1 MRIRTYLG
9 LLLALGAI
17 FLASY
22 LTHQNQQLIHEP
34 FRLATETTVPLWT
47 VLLGVFLLGLLP
59 TMTVLLVGSVRR
71 DLALRDERR
80 KSREA
85 ESIQASFRRAVDYQA
100 DGQWARAASELE
112 VVLAARPKDFS
123 PLLRYGEV
131 LRRMGRL
138 ERALEVH
145 QRASVQ
151 YPTSAA
157 LLYQLA
163 EDYEARGE
171 GEVAREI
178 RNRLLRDFPSFGLS
192 VLRRRRNAAL
202 GARQFAKASELERQ
216 IQTLAPAEA
225 PAAPEGAAPAAPGAE
240 EAGREEAR
248 LEDGV
253 RLGLEYERGVA
264 QLEGEEVEA
273 AMATFRGLLE
283 REPRFI
289 PAAIM
294 LGEAQ
299 LVAEDEPAAIET
311 WLAGY
316 RRTGSPVFLQ
326 RIEDHFIEGEEPRR
340 AIETLRRLI
349 AEGGRDLLPRFFLGR
364 LYYRLE
370 MHDEAL
376 KVLEALAERIGTSPT
391 YYYVLGRLRERR
403 GELLAAVDCYA
414 TCARQLGLAQA
425 EYRCKVC
432 RAMQSDWRDRCDA
445 CGSWSSIEM
454 DFEEE
459 NVSAEALGV
468 AEAAVWKGPQGW
480 DLADLDEPK
489 ATPPKA

>member
-9 LLLALGAI
+9 LLLSLGAI

-22 LTHQNQQLIHEP
+22 LTHQNRELIREP
-34 FRLATETTVPLWT
+34 FRLTADSTAPLWV

-59 TMTVLLVGSVRR
+59 TMTALLVDSVRR

-80 KSREA
+80 RAREA
-85 ESIQASFRRAVDYQA
+85 ESIQASFRRGVDYQA
-100 DGQWARAASELE
+100 DGQWSRAAAELE

-138 ERALEVH
+138 DQALEVH

-171 GEVAREI
+171 AEVAREI
-178 RNRLLRDFPSFGLS
+178 RNRLLRDFPTFGLS

-202 GARQFAKASELERQ
+202 GARQFDKASEYQRQ
-216 IQTLAPAEA
+216 IEALAPAE
-225 PAAPEGAAPAAPGAE
+225 PASAPETPAGAAARGE
-240 EAGREEAR
+240 EAEREA
-248 LEDGV
+248 GV

-264 QLEGEEVEA
+264 QLEAEEVEA
-273 AMATFRGLLE
+273 ASATFRGLLD

-299 LVAEDEPAAIET
+299 LLAEDEAAAIET
-311 WLAGY
+311 WLGGY

-349 AEGGRDLLPRFFLGR
+349 AEGGKDLLPRFFLGR

-376 KVLEALAERIGTSPT
+376 KVLEGLADRIGTSPT

-403 GELLAAVDCYA
+403 GELQAAVDCYA
-414 TCARQLGLAQA
+414 ACARQLGLAQT
-425 EYRCKVC
+425 EYRCRVC
-432 RAMQSDWRDRCDA
+432 RATQPDWRDRCDA

-459 NVSAEALGV
+459 HVSAEALGV
-468 AEAAVWKGPQGW
+468 AAAAVWEGPEGW
-480 DLADLDEPK
+480 DLADLDETK
-489 ATPPKA
+489 AG

>member
-9 LLLALGAI
+9 LLIALGAI
-17 FLASY
+17 FVASY
-22 LTHQNQQLIHEP
+22 LTHQNQALFHQP
-34 FRLATETTVPLWT
+34 FRLAAETTVPLWT
-47 VLLGVFLLGLLP
+47 ALLGAFLLGLVP
-59 TMTVLLVGSVRR
+59 TTTVLLVGSVRR

-80 KSREA
+80 RSRDA

-100 DGQWARAASELE
+100 DGQWSRAAAELE

-131 LRRMGRL
+131 LRHLGRL
-138 ERALEVH
+138 PEALEVH
-145 QRASVQ
+145 QRASVE

-163 EDYEARGE
+163 EDYESRGE

-178 RNRLLRDFPSFGLS
+178 RNRLLRDFPSFGLT

-202 GARQFAKASELERQ
+202 GARQFAKASDFQRQ
-216 IQTLAPAEA
+216 IEALAPAEA
-225 PAAPEGAAPAAPGAE
+225 AAASGLRAE
-240 EAGREEAR
+240 ELEREAG
-248 LEDGV
+248 V
-253 RLGLEYERGVA
+253 KLGLEYERGVA
-264 QLEGEEVEA
+264 ELEAEDA
-273 AMATFRGLLE
+273 AAARTTFRGLLE

-299 LVAEDEPAAIET
+299 LLAEDEPAAIDT
-311 WLAGY
+311 WLGGY

-326 RIEDHFIEGEEPRR
+326 RIEDHFIEDEEPRR

-349 AEGGRDLLPRFFLGR
+349 AEGGKDLLPRFFLGR

-376 KVLEALAERIGTSPT
+376 KVLEGLADRIGTSPT
-391 YYYVLGRLRERR
+391 YFYVLGRLRERR
-403 GELLAAVDCYA
+403 GELRAAVDCYA

-425 EYRCKVC
+425 EYRCRVC
-432 RAMQSDWRDRCDA
+432 RATQPDWRDRCDA
-445 CGSWSSIEM
+445 CGSWSSVEM

-459 NVSAEALGV
+459 HVSAEALGL
-468 AEAAVWKGPQGW
+468 AEATVWEGPEGW

-489 ATPPKA
+489 PAAPPT

>member
-22 LTHQNQQLIHEP
+22 LTHQNQQLIHER
-34 FRLATETTVPLWT
+34 FRLAADTTVPLWT
-47 VLLGVFLLGLLP
+47 VLLGAFLLGLLP

-100 DGQWARAASELE
+100 DGQWARAGAELE

-138 ERALEVH
+138 DRALEVH

-216 IQTLAPAEA
+216 IQALAPAEA
-225 PAAPEGAAPAAPGAE
+225 LAPPEGSVAAPEAA
-240 EAGREEAR
+240 REEAR
-248 LEDGV
+248 REEGV

-273 AMATFRGLLE
+273 AIATFRGLLE

-294 LGEAQ
+294 LGEAE
-299 LVAEDEPAAIET
+299 LVADDEPAAIDT

-316 RRTGSPVFLQ
+316 RRTGSPVFLA
-326 RIEDHFIEGEEPRR
+326 RIEDHYIEREEPLQ
-340 AIETLRRLI
+340 AIETLRGLI
-349 AEGGRDLLPRFFLGR
+349 AEADNDLLPRFFLGR

-376 KVLEALAERIGTSPT
+376 KILEGLAERIGTSPT

-432 RAMQSDWRDRCDA
+432 RATQPDWRDRCDA
-445 CGSWSSIEM
+445 CGSWNSIEM

-468 AEAAVWKGPQGW
+468 TEAPVWEGPRAW

-489 ATPPKA
+489 ATPPGA